1 MPTTKKAAAKGG
13 SKKAVVAKPRSL
25 TVGTGKNSQLPQ
37 IVKNLEVAL
46 GKIGC
51 RACRS
56 GLDKIVI
63 GDLVMK
69 GIK

>member
-1 MPTTKKAAAKGG
+1 MPTSKKATAKGG
-13 SKKAVVAKPRSL
+13 SKKAAAPKRKSL
-25 TVGTGKNSQLPQ
+25 TVGSGKNSSLPQ

-46 GKIGC
+46 GRIGC
-51 RACRS
+51 RGCRS

-69 GIK
+69 KTR

>member
-13 SKKAVVAKPRSL
+13 SKKAAAARPRNL
-25 TVGTGKNSQLPQ
+25 TVGTGRNAKFPQ
-37 IVKNLEVAL
+37 IVRNLEVAL

-51 RACRS
+51 RGCRS

-63 GDLVMK
+63 GDTVMK

>member
-1 MPTTKKAAAKGG
+1 MPASKKAAAKGG
-13 SKKAVVAKPRSL
+13 SKKAVVTKARNL
-25 TVGTGKNSQLPQ
+25 TVGTGKNAQLPQ

-51 RACRS
+51 RGCRS